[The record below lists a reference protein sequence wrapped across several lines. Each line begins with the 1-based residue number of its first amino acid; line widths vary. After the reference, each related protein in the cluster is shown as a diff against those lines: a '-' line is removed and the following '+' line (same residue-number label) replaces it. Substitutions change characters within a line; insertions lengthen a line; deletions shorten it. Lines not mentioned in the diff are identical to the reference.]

1 MHVTASVGVSMY
13 PEHGETVE
21 ALMKNADLALYET
34 KRAGKNHYRFAAQ
47 RAPSS

>member
-13 PEHGETVE
+13 PEHGGTVE

-34 KRAGKNHYRFAAQ
+34 KRAGKNHYRFASQ
-47 RAPSS
+47 HAPSS